1 MSVFVKRNATPCA
14 FASADSWV
22 ILSPIEQSIKR
33 KIEAVGTP
41 LKDWGVNIY
50 RGILTGCNEA
60 FIIDEAKRAEIL
72 SWCRDTNERRRTDEL
87 IRPILRGRD
96 VKRYACSWAGLYL
109 LWIPWHFPFYKDESI
124 IGASEMAET
133 EFRKQYP
140 AVYKHLT
147 LYKEVLSKRNQAETG
162 IRYEWY
168 ALQRWGANYWDDF
181 NKPKIVWMDLSDVP
195 TFSYDDKMR
204 FANNTVYFMS
214 GNGNLLF
221 LLGYLNS
228 RMATYLFS
236 QIGSTSGVGTTRWQA
251 FTMERLLVPFTTPEQ
266 QLRIEKIVC
275 QILAAKKR
283 DFLANTSRMES
294 EIDALVYQ
302 LYCLTDEEKAAIEQ
316 RKV

>member
-1 MSVFVKRNATPCA
+1 MLNSFRAEG
-14 FASADSWV
+14 SWV
-22 ILSPIEQSIKR
+22 ILSPIEQRIKQ
-33 KIEAVGTP
+33 KIETKGKP
-41 LKDWGVNIY
+41 LKEWNINIY

-60 FIIDEAKRAEIL
+60 FIIDEAKRVEIL
-72 SWCRDTNERRRTDEL
+72 SWCIDCDERSRTEQL

-109 LWIPWHFPFYKDESI
+109 LWIPWHFPFHKDESI
-124 IGASEMAET
+124 IGASEKAES
-133 EFRKQYP
+133 EFRKQFP

-181 NKPKIVWMDLSDVP
+181 GKPKIVWMDLSDAP
-195 TFSYDDKMR
+195 TFAYDDISR
-204 FANNTVYFMS
+204 FVNNTVYFMS
-214 GNGNLLF
+214 GDENLLF
-221 LLGYLNS
+221 MLGYLNS

-251 FTMERLLVPFTTPEQ
+251 FTMERLLVPLSTPEQ
-266 QLRIEKIVC
+266 QSQIEKIVC
-275 QILAAKKR
+275 RILAAKKR
-283 DFLANTSRMES
+283 DSLANTSGMES

-302 LYCLTDEEKAAIEQ
+302 LYCLTDEEIAVIDKRRAL
-316 RKV
+316 